1 MAQQTGGAD
10 RMWAVALAAGMW
22 GTSAL
27 MRDPLAQVLPAP
39 TIVFYEHAVIVVLL
53 LPWLVPAVRALAAA
67 GPAVIA
73 AVVVI
78 GGGSSALATTLFTL
92 AFTVGDPITPQVLQK
107 LQPVFAIVLAV
118 VLLGERLTPR
128 FALYALPAAAGAWLL
143 AFADPLAVGVRDAQ
157 GAALAVGAA
166 LLWAAGT
173 VLGRLAGARL
183 AFMHVTALRFAA
195 GLPVALVIALS
206 SGASLAVGAGQ
217 VPLLV
222 LLALIPGLLA
232 LTLYYWGL
240 RRTAA
245 SRATLAELAFP
256 LVSAIV
262 GAGLLGA
269 ELAWSQWAGGA
280 VVLTAVTAMAL
291 SRSRTRPSGVR
302 VPEDSP
308 AAPAAR

>member
-1 MAQQTGGAD
+1 
-10 RMWAVALAAGMW
+10 MWAVALAAGLW

-27 MRDPLAQVLPAP
+27 MRDPLAQVLPAS
-39 TIVFYEHAVIVVLL
+39 TIVVYEHAVIVVLL
-53 LPWLVPAVRALAAA
+53 LPWLIPALRALAAA

-73 AVVVI
+73 AVAVI
-78 GGGSSALATTLFTL
+78 GGGSSALATMLFTL

-118 VLLGERLTPR
+118 VLLGERLAPR
-128 FALYALPAAAGAWLL
+128 FGLYALPALAGAWIL
-143 AFADPLAVGVRDAQ
+143 AFPDPLGVSVDDAR

-183 AFMHVTALRFAA
+183 AFMHVTVLRFTF
-195 GLPVALVIALS
+195 GLPVALVIALT
-206 SGASLAVGAGQ
+206 SGASLAVGPAQ
-217 VPLLV
+217 LPRLV

-256 LVSAIV
+256 LVSAVV
-262 GAGLLGA
+262 GAGLLGGS
-269 ELAWSQWAGGA
+269 LQWSQWAGGA
-280 VVLTAVTAMAL
+280 VVLIAVTLMAL
-291 SRSRTRPSGVR
+291 NRSGPRPSGVH
-302 VPEDSP
+302 VPEDT
-308 AAPAAR
+308 PAARPAVH

>member
-1 MAQQTGGAD
+1 
-10 RMWAVALAAGMW
+10 MWAVALAAGLW

-27 MRDPLAQVLPAP
+27 MRDPLAQVLPAS
-39 TIVFYEHAVIVVLL
+39 TIVVYEHAVIVVLL
-53 LPWLVPAVRALAAA
+53 LPWLIPALRALAAA

-73 AVVVI
+73 AVAVI
-78 GGGSSALATTLFTL
+78 GGGSSALATMLFTL

-118 VLLGERLTPR
+118 VLLGERLAPR
-128 FALYALPAAAGAWLL
+128 FGLYALPALAGAWIL
-143 AFADPLAVGVRDAQ
+143 AFPDPLGVTVDDAR

-173 VLGRLAGARL
+173 VLGRLAGVRL
-183 AFMHVTALRFAA
+183 AFMHVTVLRFTF
-195 GLPVALVIALS
+195 GLPVALVIALA
-206 SGASLAVGAGQ
+206 SGASLAVGPAQ
-217 VPLLV
+217 VPRLV

-256 LVSAIV
+256 LVSAVV
-262 GAGLLGA
+262 GAGLLGGS
-269 ELAWSQWAGGA
+269 LQWSQWAGGA
-280 VVLTAVTAMAL
+280 VVLIAVTSMAL
-291 SRSRTRPSGVR
+291 NRSGPRPSGVH
-302 VPEDSP
+302 VPEDT
-308 AAPAAR
+308 PAARPAVH